1 MSETTA
7 LVPTNQMT
15 IDEIMTVGKTM
26 AASGY
31 FQDAKQAAQAVVKIL
46 AGREMGFGPFASMTG
61 INIIKS
67 KPAIGGNLMAAAVK
81 RHAKYD
87 YQVVTLDADICEL
100 AFFEGGKE
108 LGRSIFTKEDAVAAE
123 VGKLVAPG
131 ASRSMMVRFA
141 RNMLFNR
148 AMSNGV
154 RWYCPDVF
162 MGAPVYT
169 PDELGAQT
177 NAAGDIIDLTPTA
190 TRPTPATDSTPKPNG
205 HRPYAP
211 SAIKERLG
219 AIANNG
225 DQELCTQA
233 QRQLIASK
241 LNECFAGAD
250 NADSKRHT
258 ITAWLFGIHSTKL
271 LTKGHVDALIKW
283 ITLDGKKDDTGD
295 YPLHPQAPAE
305 AAAIIKA
312 TLIDAGQ
319 TEMPLD
325 GAE

>member
-1 MSETTA
+1 
-7 LVPTNQMT
+7 MT
-15 IDEIMTVGKTM
+15 IDEVMTVGKTM

-81 RHAKYD
+81 NHPKYD
-87 YQVVTLDADICEL
+87 YRVVVLDADVCEL
-100 AFFEGGKE
+100 AFFEGSNE
-108 LGRSIFTKEDAVAAE
+108 LGRSVFTKEDAAAAE

-131 ASRSMMVRFA
+131 ATRNMITRFA

-177 NAAGDIIDLTPTA
+177 NADGDILNVTPTTIA
-190 TRPTPATDSTPKPNG
+190 EPPPVFNPEMPEVTKWHELHDAAVTRLQYNHAEHVKNTLKQVF
-205 HRPYAP
+205 
-211 SAIKERLG
+211 
-219 AIANNG
+219 NG
-225 DQELCTQA
+225 DAENMTL
-233 QRQLIASK
+233 
-241 LNECFAGAD
+241 AGAW
-250 NADSKRHT
+250 A
-258 ITAWLFGIHSTKL
+258 
-271 LTKGHVDALIKW
+271 ALVEHQRAK
-283 ITLDGKKDDTGD
+283 
-295 YPLHPQAPAE
+295 QAELPMPEEVPA
-305 AAAIIKA
+305 
-312 TLIDAGQ
+312 
-319 TEMPLD
+319 
-325 GAE
+325 